1 MNSKNS
7 RAAILT
13 ALAGLGLGFLAAAHA
28 DSSHQPPTYFQV
40 GLGGG
45 VAETHTHGSNQGTSE
60 AMVGFRFNQYVG
72 VQAVAFQINDVVHAP
87 STLPGPPVYDFDRF
101 WGAQLVGFI
110 PCTPYWDIYGE
121 IGGGQSRMTSG
132 TPGAPSQD
140 KGDGLVGA
148 GIRWQI
154 TDHIAAS
161 LDVTRLWDAR
171 VTNGTL
177 RAELNF

>member
-1 MNSKNS
+1 LNSKIT
-7 RAAILT
+7 RAAILA
-13 ALAGLGLGFLAAAHA
+13 ALAGLGLVTAVQAEPGR
-28 DSSHQPPTYFQV
+28 QPPTYFQV

-110 PCTPYWDIYGE
+110 PCTPYWDIFGE
-121 IGGGQSRMTSG
+121 IGGGQVHSTSG
-132 TPGAPSQD
+132 TPGVAAQD
-140 KGDGLVGA
+140 KGDGLTGA
-148 GIRWQI
+148 GLRWQI
-154 TDHIAAS
+154 VDHFALS
-161 LDVTRLWDAR
+161 LGFSYLWNIK
-171 VTNGTL
+171 VMHTGL
-177 RAELNF
+177 RAEVNF